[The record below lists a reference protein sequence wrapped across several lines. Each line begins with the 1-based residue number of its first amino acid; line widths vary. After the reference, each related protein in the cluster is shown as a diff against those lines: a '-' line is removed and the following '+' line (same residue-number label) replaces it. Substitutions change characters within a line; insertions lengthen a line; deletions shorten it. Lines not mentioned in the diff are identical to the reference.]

1 MVVLTE
7 QQVTYILDDIRRS
20 GIETEDL
27 QYNLLDHICC
37 VIENEMP
44 PEKNFEEYYRS
55 VIPRFFKR
63 ELREI
68 QEETNLLLTF
78 KNYYAMKKVMLLSG
92 AFSAFAFIA
101 GSIFKIMH
109 WPGASFMLVI
119 GITVISFIF
128 LPLLF
133 LLKTKESKSV
143 KDKIIL
149 GLGTFIGILFCLSAL
164 FKVMH
169 WPGAN
174 LMMTVNLSTL
184 FFLFLPIY
192 FFGGIKNPA
201 TKVNTI
207 VTSILILVA
216 SGILFMLVNL
226 RPSRQM
232 NFITYSAIKQ
242 VEESY
247 NFATLQNQKMF
258 ELLSNDSTKNKS
270 SVVELKAL
278 CDEACFAIDSIKTN
292 LLKRLAPDT
301 TYTEEELYLT
311 YGQNY
316 DFATRFLFTDDAKAK
331 SHLLDLKTKI
341 AALQNVLKQ
350 KHGFTNSILLN
361 TDYVPKDNSEEVQL
375 AWEQN
380 NFYKVPLEF
389 VMRNLTQIELDIRL
403 AEAYCL
409 K

>member
-1 MVVLTE
+1 
-7 QQVTYILDDIRRS
+7 
-20 GIETEDL
+20 
-27 QYNLLDHICC
+27 
-37 VIENEMP
+37 MP

-119 GITVISFIF
+119 GITIISFIF

-192 FFGGIKNPA
+192 FFGGIRNPEN
-201 TKVNTI
+201 KVNTI

-216 SGILFMLVNL
+216 GGLLFMLVNL

-232 NFITYSAIKQ
+232 NFITYTAIKQ

-247 NFATLQNQKMF
+247 NFATQQNQKMF

-270 SVVELKAL
+270 TVAELKTL

-331 SHLLDLKTKI
+331 SHLLNLKTKI
-341 AALQNVLKQ
+341 TALQNVLKQ

-361 TDYVPKDNSEEVQL
+361 TDYVPKDNSEEMQL

-389 VMRNLTQIELDIRL
+389 VMRNLTQIQLDIRL
-403 AEAYCL
+403 AESYCL